1 MTSLLILFV
10 IIAGIVMSAFFSAYE
25 TGVYCLNRARLRLKL
40 EQGDNSARGVDAL
53 LKNIHHLVGTTL
65 VGTNLSTYLASSAMT
80 ALLALWQ
87 ASESRAEL
95 LATVILAPVMFV
107 FSEVLPKNYSRK
119 HADTVAYR
127 CYRVIRFFHWV
138 FYIPMFIV
146 TGLGRLLTAAI
157 GGKGPDE
164 KLSLDESDLLFYIA
178 EGLDS
183 GQLSPFQNLA
193 ARNVLA
199 LTNKTLK
206 DIMAPIDRVASVPD
220 TATVGQVK
228 PIVGE
233 KRLSR
238 LPIYHERPDRII
250 GKLHVLDLPFRNGD
264 DRPVMDYMRPVIRL
278 PHDTRIDAALT
289 KLQAA
294 RAQMAVVTAGKE
306 KDSPAIGIITLK
318 DIVEE
323 IVGELRVW

>member
-1 MTSLLILFV
+1 LTSLLILFV

-95 LATVILAPVMFV
+95 L
-107 FSEVLPKNYSRK
+107 
-119 HADTVAYR
+119 
-127 CYRVIRFFHWV
+127 
-138 FYIPMFIV
+138 